1 MGLRETFRTLAG
13 YSSVDQLM
21 PLRSPWTTASLQK
34 IVLSDVTDMVAAE
47 ITREAAMRVPAIVR
61 GRALIAG
68 LLARHP
74 LAVYDTATGGPVRGE
89 SPWLTTTATSQS
101 PRQRNLWTFD
111 DLIFSG
117 LSLWFVTRGTSD
129 EITDA
134 IRVDPSLWT
143 VDRTT
148 REVKITGVDN
158 VSAEQLILFE
168 GPQEGLVTIARDTIR
183 AALDLEAAWAKR
195 VAAPIPLL
203 ELHSTDST
211 YDLEPEEAKVLVA
224 NWEKARKEGGGTAYT
239 PANIEAKVLG
249 QFVADLFVQGRNALR
264 LDIANFLSVP
274 AALLEGSMSTASL
287 TYSTKE
293 GSRND
298 LVDLSLGY
306 WADPFE
312 ARLSQDDVVPSG
324 RNVAIDLTQLATSTQ
339 PTRSPNQED

>member
-1 MGLRETFRTLAG
+1 MGLRETLRTLAG
-13 YSSVDQLM
+13 YSTVDQLM
-21 PLRSPWTTASLQK
+21 PVRSPWTSTTLQR
-34 IVLSDVTDMVAAE
+34 IVLSDVAAL
-47 ITREAAMRVPAIVR
+47 TPATLSRADAMRVPAIVR
-61 GRALIAG
+61 SRALIAG
-68 LLARHP
+68 LLSRHP
-74 LAVYDTATGGPVRGE
+74 LADYDTATGQPIRE
-89 SPWLTTTATSQS
+89 ATWLTTTATSQS

-117 LSLWFVTRGTSD
+117 LSLWFVARDSD
-129 EITDA
+129 DRITDA

-143 VDRTT
+143 VHPDT
-148 REVKITGVDN
+148 REVKITGIDN
-158 VSAEQLILFE
+158 LSPEQVILFE
-168 GPQEGLVTIARDTIR
+168 GPQEGLVTIASETIR

-195 VAAPIPLL
+195 VASPVPML

-211 YDLEPEEAKVLVA
+211 YDLEPEEAAELVA
-224 NWEKARKEGGGTAYT
+224 KWEKARKEGGGTAYT
-239 PANIEAKVLG
+239 PASITANVLG
-249 QFVADLFVQGRNALR
+249 QLTADLFIQGRNALR
-264 LDIANFLSVP
+264 LDIANFVSLP

-324 RNVAIDLTQLATSTQ
+324 RHVAIDLTALATPTQ

>member
-74 LAVYDTATGGPVRGE
+74 LAVYDTATGNPAPGE

-117 LSLWFVTRGTSD
+117 LSLWFVTRGDGD

-168 GPQEGLVTIARDTIR
+168 GPQEGLTVIARDTIR

-195 VAAPIPLL
+195 VSAPIPLL

-211 YDLEPEEAKVLVA
+211 YDLEPAEAQELV
-224 NWEKARKEGGGTAYT
+224 NKWEKARKEGGGTAYT
-239 PANIEAKVLG
+239 PANIQANTLG
-249 QFVADLFVQGRNALR
+249 QFVADLFIQGRNALR
-264 LDIANFLSVP
+264 LDIANFLALP

-324 RNVAIDLTQLATSTQ
+324 RNVAIDLTALATPTQ